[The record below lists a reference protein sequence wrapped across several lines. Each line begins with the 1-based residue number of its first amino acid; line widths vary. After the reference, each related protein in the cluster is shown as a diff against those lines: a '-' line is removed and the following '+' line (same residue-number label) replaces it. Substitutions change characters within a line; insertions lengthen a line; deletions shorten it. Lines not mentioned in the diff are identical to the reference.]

1 VRLDPAGLP
10 ESAEDFLAERHLATL
25 TTLRGNGSPH
35 VVPVGFTWDT
45 PRRVVRIIT
54 GATSRKVAHVR
65 AGGDRARAV
74 VCQVDGGRWL
84 TLEGIAVVTDDP
96 ERVADAVDRY
106 RLRYRPPRPNSA
118 RVAIEITV
126 DRILGSLPS

>member
-1 VRLDPAGLP
+1 
-10 ESAEDFLAERHLATL
+10 
-25 TTLRGNGSPH
+25 
-35 VVPVGFTWDT
+35 
-45 PRRVVRIIT
+45 
-54 GATSRKVAHVR
+54 
-65 AGGDRARAV
+65 
-74 VCQVDGGRWL
+74 L